1 MECQLKDKDSQIH
14 LKDHLINDLNEKI
27 LSNGLSGLN
36 TKYKYLIKAWWQLR
50 ANSFNLIWFYKPF
63 FLKKFIIIIN
73 QMRDNKNQQKY
84 KKMFIIWDCEFLNK
98 DLNFIISE
106 DIALTLILMRSNQ
119 LIKKS
124 SWNVRYL
131 IVLVLLVI
139 LTKSFTVG

>member
-14 LKDHLINDLNEKI
+14 LKDLLINDLNEKI

-50 ANSFNLIWFYKPF
+50 ANSFNLIWFYKIF
-63 FLKKFIIIIN
+63 FFQFIIIIN
-73 QMRDNKNQQKY
+73 QMLNNKNQQKY
-84 KKMFIIWDCEFLNK
+84 KKMFIIWDYEFLNK

-119 LIKKS
+119 LIQKS